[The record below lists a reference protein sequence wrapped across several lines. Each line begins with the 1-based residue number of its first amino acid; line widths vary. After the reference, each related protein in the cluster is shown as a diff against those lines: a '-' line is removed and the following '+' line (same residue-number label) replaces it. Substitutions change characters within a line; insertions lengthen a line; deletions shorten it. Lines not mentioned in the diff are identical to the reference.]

1 MIAHSAPSRRRGARL
16 VVTIGVSALLALGFI
31 SQAPSGSWN
40 VLWSMAE
47 VRTGSVDKPYT
58 CNCSWTAAHACP
70 GALIAGS
77 KGYATDDR
85 SLCFY
90 HCCPASCAFWD
101 LAGHCLKNKE
111 PDAVAYEEA
120 LKRKDGFML
129 KNIALGND
137 CEETWAMTKA
147 ATMVTRLIRHGI
159 EHLKMPIQV
168 EHYLPPNTDMRVL
181 TFNGGILV
189 LENVT
194 VTRVTPSTLKY
205 GICYDDYEWWVQQP
219 WYVRLANERPPDR
232 MMVISTNIES
242 EVHFQY
248 ELYQDLLVGH
258 VPIGRGSGDL
268 TVQGFLALDV
278 DLSMIGQAAISD
290 CDGAFGFSALSANVE
305 TGWWASPLGIDS
317 RNENTTRRILERFM
331 PLIAKQMNDII
342 CWGDGLAKIHL
353 HNGAGGTDGTCRHRP
368 AGAADTALLEF
379 LAIAALGPAPP
390 ARARCS
396 STPAPPSHSHT
407 PSVLAPAAAHRPVHR
422 SGPGDERQ
430 PGGPAWHCGRGAV
443 HLRDGQEALGQGHPR
458 PATPAAGRRQD
469 RFWHH
474 HLDES
479 IPQRTLLA
487 LPPRRAAQPELSRPR
502 RFVVGAL
509 PLSALAASALAIA
522 PARAAVA
529 AVRAAL
535 AARLHGRVVST
546 GGHGRAWRQGVFPHV
561 PSSPLPDW

>member
-16 VVTIGVSALLALGFI
+16 VATIGVSALLALGFI

-77 KGYATDDR
+77 KGYATEDR

-232 MMVISTNIES
+232 MMVISTDIES

-317 RNENTTRRILERFM
+317 RNGNTTRRILERFM

-353 HNGAGGTDGTCRHRP
+353 HNGAGGTDGRFTGLVQEMNVNLEDRLGIVDAVQSTFETDKKRWDK
-368 AGAADTALLEF
+368 AIRDQQRLQQVGVKTAFGTITSMNRFRNVRYLS
-379 LAIAALGPAPP
+379 PP
-390 ARARCS
+390 SPPPPLPS
-396 STPAPPSHSHT
+396 SPPAPPS
-407 PSVLAPAAAHRPVHR
+407 PPYAPHWLHAFM
-422 SGPGDERQ
+422 
-430 PGGPAWHCGRGAV
+430 GGW
-443 HLRDGQEALGQGHPR
+443 
-458 PATPAAGRRQD
+458 
-469 RFWHH
+469 
-474 HLDES
+474 
-479 IPQRTLLA
+479 
-487 LPPRRAAQPELSRPR
+487 
-502 RFVVGAL
+502 
-509 PLSALAASALAIA
+509 
-522 PARAAVA
+522 
-529 AVRAAL
+529 
-535 AARLHGRVVST
+535 
-546 GGHGRAWRQGVFPHV
+546 
-561 PSSPLPDW
+561 